1 MIAPNATRR
10 DRQQRRQHA
19 NGRRLAGPVG
29 TQKAED
35 LAGTDL
41 QVQPA
46 HRLDGPLATRVVLH
60 KPFGPDGPRFPHPAS
75 CRRFRDGVYT
85 DRVPRAD

>member
-1 MIAPNATRR
+1 VIVSSVVSMRTVVDLP
-10 DRQQRRQHA
+10 
-19 NGRRLAGPVG
+19 LVG

-46 HRLDGPLATRVVLH
+46 HRLDGPLATV
-60 KPFGPDGPRFPHPAS
+60 
-75 CRRFRDGVYT
+75 
-85 DRVPRAD
+85 